1 MAHNSKKILVTG
13 ASGLIGRQVF
23 SQLQQQYS
31 HVIGVDNNS
40 RFDHTPKGNFVKAE
54 LAQYLASTVND
65 YDYIYHM
72 AAINGTEHFYKTP
85 SKVLENNTL
94 CDLNV
99 FNFAKSNSNTK
110 LIYASTSEIVAG
122 TDVIPTPEETDV
134 LITDIHNPRWS
145 YRIPKILGE
154 NFLVNSNINYVI
166 VRFFNVFSEHCGSGH
181 FLRDQINKI
190 RNNVFE
196 IVGPNETRSFCYV
209 EDAVAA
215 LIDVAEKA
223 NKDIVNIG
231 SQEEITVK
239 DACDVLAAAL
249 GVSPQWTYLDGLQG
263 SVSRRCPDIS
273 KLKSYSP
280 TFAPMTFEQTIN
292 KIKDKL

>member
-1 MAHNSKKILVTG
+1 MAYNSKKILVTG
-13 ASGLIGRQVF
+13 AAGLIGRQLF

-31 HVIGVDNNS
+31 NVIGVDNSS
-40 RFDHTPKGNFVKAE
+40 RFDYTPKGNFVKAE
-54 LAQYLASTVND
+54 LDQYLASTVND

-99 FNFAKSNSNTK
+99 FNFAKSNSKTK
-110 LIYASTSEIVAG
+110 LIYASTSEVVAG

-154 NFLVNSNINYVI
+154 NFLVNSDINYVI

-196 IVGPNETRSFCYV
+196 IVGANETRSFCYV
-209 EDAVAA
+209 EEAVTA

-249 GVSPQWTYLDGLQG
+249 GVSPQWSYLDGLQG

-280 TFAPMTFEQTIN
+280 TFSPMTFEQTIN